1 MVWLSIGLTTTL
13 GGIVQTVTGFG
24 GGVVLMLLLPY
35 YFDMVTAPAL
45 SAAINLG
52 LSGAL
57 MWKFRRHFE
66 YKLALSPC
74 IAYLICSISVI
85 HIAQRMDMEV
95 LSLAFGVFLV
105 ILALYFFLF
114 SERVHFGA
122 NWRTGLVCGGISGAT
137 SGLFGIGGPL
147 MAIYF
152 VSGSKSKESYIANIQ
167 GLFTITGIINL
178 LTRISR
184 GIYTLELV
192 PLTLLGF
199 AAIYLGQAIGLKI
212 VKKLNADILRK
223 LIYAFVGISGILTIW
238 QHL

>member
-199 AAIYLGQAIGLKI
+199 AAIYLGQVIGLKI

>member
-1 MVWLSIGLTTTL
+1 MWLTIGLTTTL

-66 YKLALSPC
+66 YKLALAPC

-85 HIAQRMDMEV
+85 HSAQRMDMEV
-95 LSLAFGVFLV
+95 LSLAFGIFLV
-105 ILALYFFLF
+105 VLALYFFLF
-114 SERVHFGA
+114 SEKVHFGA
-122 NWRTGLVCGGISGAT
+122 NWRTGILCGGISRAN

-199 AAIYLGQAIGLKI
+199 AAIYLGQVIGLKI
-212 VKKLNADILRK
+212 VKKLNADLLRK
-223 LIYAFVGISGILTIW
+223 LIYAFVGISGILTIC
-238 QHL
+238 QHI